1 MGGFIIYVSHTLHQ
15 VCACGVFIL
24 KKEKFLIILFYFV
37 CCYLRYL
44 PGIGKYYT
52 LSYERINFEYVAWHN
67 NYFYILFY
75 KNIVIQLEIN
85 F

>member
-24 KKEKFLIILFYFV
+24 KREKFLIILFYFV

-44 PGIGKYYT
+44 PGIGKYL
-52 LSYERINFEYVAWHN
+52 LSRVLILNMWRGIIIIFM
-67 NYFYILFY
+67 LFY
-75 KNIVIQLEIN
+75 KNI
-85 F
+85 